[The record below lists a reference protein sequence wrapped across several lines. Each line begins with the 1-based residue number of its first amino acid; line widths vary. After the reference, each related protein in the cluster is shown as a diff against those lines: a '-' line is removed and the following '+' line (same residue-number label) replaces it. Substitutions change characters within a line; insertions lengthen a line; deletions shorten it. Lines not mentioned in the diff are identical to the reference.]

1 MTSAQRPRRA
11 TAYLDVAVAVR
22 VAWVRAHRRE
32 PIDRNTHGGME
43 RLDPATVIF
52 ADDGGHRED
61 VRRSGAGL
69 GLADGCD

>member
-1 MTSAQRPRRA
+1 M
-11 TAYLDVAVAVR
+11 
-22 VAWVRAHRRE
+22 RAHRRE